1 MKMRYPLAAVAAAV
15 LLSGCVIAIDP
26 DDHKHVS
33 SNEKVQ
39 TMAQMPLGTSTEQVI
54 EQLGG
59 PDKVEV
65 FQRAAGEYRVLVY
78 RHGDKNSLTPLVFLN
93 GKLEGIGQMAVDQA
107 RAAAPSIETK

>member
-1 MKMRYPLAAVAAAV
+1 MKLRYPLAALAAA
-15 LLSGCVIAIDP
+15 LLLNGCVIAIDP
-26 DDHKHVS
+26 DDHKHVHS
-33 SNEKVQ
+33 SEKAL

-107 RAAAPSIETK
+107 RAAAPSVETK